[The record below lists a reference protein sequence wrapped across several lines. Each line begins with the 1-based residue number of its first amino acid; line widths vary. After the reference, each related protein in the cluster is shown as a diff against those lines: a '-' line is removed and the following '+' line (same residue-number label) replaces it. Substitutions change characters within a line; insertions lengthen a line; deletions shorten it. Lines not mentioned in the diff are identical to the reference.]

1 MKITIFMFLFSCTL
15 FAQDTLYFE
24 KKIDSL
30 YREDQFYFGFTYN
43 LFQNK
48 PSGISQDGFSTGLH
62 LGFLR
67 DMPVNKNRTMAVAVG
82 FGFAYQAYNQ
92 NLLISKNENTYTFT
106 RIDNDVAYKKNQ
118 FSFINFDL
126 PIELRWRTSTP
137 ESHKFFRLYTGI
149 KLSYMLYNNSR
160 FIASEG
166 NIKINNNENF
176 NAFQYGVY
184 LATGYNTWNFYA
196 YYGFNTIFKS
206 EAKFEGRA
214 IELSTLN
221 LGLQFY
227 IL

>member
-1 MKITIFMFLFSCTL
+1 MFLFSCTL

-67 DMPVNKNRTMAVAVG
+67 DMPINKKRTMAVAVG

>member
-1 MKITIFMFLFSCTL
+1 MKRKSIHYTVKTNSILVLPIT
-15 FAQDTLYFE
+15 YF
-24 KKIDSL
+24 KINPA
-30 YREDQFYFGFTYN
+30 EF
-43 LFQNK
+43 
-48 PSGISQDGFSTGLH
+48 QDGFSTGLH

-67 DMPVNKNRTMAVAVG
+67 DMPINKNRTMAVAVG

-196 YYGFNTIFKS
+196 YYGLNTIFKS

-214 IELSTLN
+214 MELSTLN

>member
-67 DMPVNKNRTMAVAVG
+67 DMPINKNRTMAVAVG

-196 YYGFNTIFKS
+196 YYGLNTIFKS

-214 IELSTLN
+214 MELSTLN

>member
-1 MKITIFMFLFSCTL
+1 MKLCIFLFFFSCGIL
-15 FAQDTLYFE
+15 AQDTLYYE

-196 YYGFNTIFKS
+196 YYGLNTIFKS

-214 IELSTLN
+214 MELSTLN

>member
-1 MKITIFMFLFSCTL
+1 MFLFSCTL
-15 FAQDTLYFE
+15 LAQDTLYFE

-48 PSGISQDGFSTGLH
+48 PIGISQDGFSTGLH

-67 DMPVNKNRTMAVAVG
+67 DMPINKNRTMAVAVG

-160 FIASEG
+160 FIAREG